1 MHKRLSVH
9 NVSFQGATLP
19 ELHSHWQ
26 ALGLTRLSPI
36 DSQLFDADLSKL
48 VDENGY
54 SVQTVYHLFI
64 SRSTC

>member
-1 MHKRLSVH
+1 MTEMHKRLSVH

-26 ALGLTRLSPI
+26 ALGLTRLSLI

-48 VDENGY
+48 A
-54 SVQTVYHLFI
+54 
-64 SRSTC
+64 